1 MNDVLKARGEN
12 DVKFTNKIVEDV
24 FIRTVKS
31 YWNYFTIFCITKCGT
46 FSISDFEFLKKV
58 DSSRFHD
65 LLYG

>member
-46 FSISDFEFLKKV
+46 FSISDF
-58 DSSRFHD
+58 
-65 LLYG
+65 